1 MCTDIPSSI
10 CTYIHTYQ
18 GWKKLIGI
26 DYIDVS
32 VLLGYILLIHC
43 QRLITWSDNLRIE
56 GTCRHQTAWTPTAF
70 YRFLS
75 FLWFQPSLPPK
86 KTKWHNVGL
95 GLWSCR
101 KGGSYSWSEVVVS
114 PEAGR
119 AELQRFREWVAWSL
133 PMTNVMYRNYDYSFS
148 FANFAAACDPE
159 FDQKGFWRRGLVG
172 PEKQL

>member
-1 MCTDIPSSI
+1 MLTFDDRTVIDHTAKGRPSEKLQREKHTLYIDERYTSLYLYIVTGNDLNVCTDIPSSI

-56 GTCRHQTAWTPTAF
+56 GTCRHQTAWKSTAF

-119 AELQRFREWVAWSL
+119 AELQRFRE
-133 PMTNVMYRNYDYSFS
+133 
-148 FANFAAACDPE
+148 
-159 FDQKGFWRRGLVG
+159 
-172 PEKQL
+172 

>member
-1 MCTDIPSSI
+1 MLTFDDRTVIDHTAKGRPSEKLQREKHTLYIDERYTSLYLYIVTGNDLNVCTDIPSSI

-86 KTKWHNVGL
+86 KTKWHSVGL

-101 KGGSYSWSEVVVS
+101 KGGSHSWSEVVVS

-119 AELQRFREWVAWSL
+119 AELQRFRE
-133 PMTNVMYRNYDYSFS
+133 
-148 FANFAAACDPE
+148 
-159 FDQKGFWRRGLVG
+159 
-172 PEKQL
+172 